1 MLDDNVIM
9 ENAPWQFCSNKGM
22 EFLQKSVSEST
33 PQLICQLQVDLLLQ
47 VDPHVA
53 QVVNQ
58 LKAKI
63 I

>member
-1 MLDDNVIM
+1 MLHGDFVRT
-9 ENAPWQFCSNKGM
+9 KGM
-22 EFLQKSVSEST
+22 EFLQKSVST

-58 LKAKI
+58 FKAKI